1 MIRKIT
7 FSLAVIAATLQLA
20 AQNKYE
26 EILDCEIKNNKLI
39 VSATVQGTPHKFLL
53 DVAGNSSSVLAEH
66 AAKNNDEE
74 QSTLE
79 KIGVGQNL
87 FLQKLVASVVRDNEL
102 KKLGVIGVL
111 GSEVFK
117 SNVLTI
123 DKEKKTITISA
134 PYKPAYMSLRNRSE
148 MTASRDKPTVSIAGK
163 AISAPLDSLLDL
175 GVISFDFSKA
185 KVYFEPYKTLVRT
198 KFTKQSTANEDA
210 ANEGAIIHLDRD
222 AFLRDVFNFRQHNEW
237 KYQGDMPCI
246 VDFWA
251 TWCAPCRKLDPI
263 LKELAEEY
271 KGRVKFYK
279 VNVDKEREVAEG
291 YFGIN
296 SIPVLLFVPKT
307 GEPKKILGL
316 DTKESIREKIED
328 LLQ

>member
-1 MIRKIT
+1 
-7 FSLAVIAATLQLA
+7 
-20 AQNKYE
+20 
-26 EILDCEIKNNKLI
+26 
-39 VSATVQGTPHKFLL
+39 
-53 DVAGNSSSVLAEH
+53 
-66 AAKNNDEE
+66 
-74 QSTLE
+74 
-79 KIGVGQNL
+79 
-87 FLQKLVASVVRDNEL
+87 
-102 KKLGVIGVL
+102 
-111 GSEVFK
+111 
-117 SNVLTI
+117 
-123 DKEKKTITISA
+123 
-134 PYKPAYMSLRNRSE
+134 
-148 MTASRDKPTVSIAGK
+148 
-163 AISAPLDSLLDL
+163 
-175 GVISFDFSKA
+175 
-185 KVYFEPYKTLVRT
+185 
-198 KFTKQSTANEDA
+198 
-210 ANEGAIIHLDRD
+210 
-222 AFLRDVFNFRQHNEW
+222 
-237 KYQGDMPCI
+237 MPCI